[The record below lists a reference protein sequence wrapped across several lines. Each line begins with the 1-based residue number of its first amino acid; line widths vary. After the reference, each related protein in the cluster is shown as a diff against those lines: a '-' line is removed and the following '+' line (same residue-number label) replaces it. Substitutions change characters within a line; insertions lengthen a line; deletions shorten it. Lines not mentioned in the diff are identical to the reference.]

1 MIGVLNCVTLWP
13 VVVTLYWTEY
23 EILDWAC
30 VPWQHLSAA
39 AALSLGKDLITN
51 T

>member
-23 EILDWAC
+23 EILDWTC

-39 AALSLGKDLITN
+39 AALSLGKDLIRN
-51 T
+51 P